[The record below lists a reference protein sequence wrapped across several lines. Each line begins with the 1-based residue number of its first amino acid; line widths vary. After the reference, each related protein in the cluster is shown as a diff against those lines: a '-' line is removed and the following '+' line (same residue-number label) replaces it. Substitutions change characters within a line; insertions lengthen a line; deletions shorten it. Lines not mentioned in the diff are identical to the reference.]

1 MISWV
6 SSIKK
11 AESLG
16 HVVYS
21 SRYTML
27 LTSRD
32 GNYVQIKFIINL
44 TFFFIFFMFK
54 NGIFGFLGLKLGT

>member
-21 SRYTML
+21 SRYKML
-27 LTSRD
+27 LTSGD
-32 GNYVQIKFIINL
+32 GSYICSNKVYNKFDFSS
-44 TFFFIFFMFK
+44 FFSCLKM
-54 NGIFGFLGLKLGT
+54 GFSAF

>member
-1 MISWV
+1 
-6 SSIKK
+6 
-11 AESLG
+11 
-16 HVVYS
+16 
-21 SRYTML
+21 ML

-54 NGIFGFLGLKLGT
+54 NGIFGFVGLKLGT